1 MVHLLYNQKNSNNM
15 IDLETIF
22 DNIEEYSN
30 NIDDL
35 VNALKQVGIK
45 NFEEFKNATRE
56 NKIPVDKPIQ
66 DKIKTKL
73 DSSEEDDWQQILGI
87 NTAEAYQCYLD
98 SYPEGKYRNSAR
110 NKIEE
115 LQRVDKSKDSDE
127 VWNNINK
134 NSIDE
139 LQNFVKDYPNST
151 HLTEANKILKNLR
164 IDQYLGVDIKALAKQ
179 IKAIRTD
186 YSINNPD
193 NAIYEKIVDYINTNK
208 ISVNDLL
215 TAIRED
221 KNFISG
227 KVAYLLWENNIIT
240 DFSSTGIDSDFITHM
255 MYNTP
260 LQRFQ
265 APEPL
270 LKITNSPCTEVY
282 FWGIPSSGKS
292 CALGAIMSAANSGK
306 VAKSMQRDPDCQGY
320 GYMNRLANLFKAN
333 GVVGTLPEGTSKSS
347 TYEMGFTLEDEKGW
361 VHPITCIDLAGE
373 LVRCMYKNDAGELY
387 EDEDKR
393 TLETLTNI
401 LIDNRTKNRKI
412 HFFVIEYGAEDREYE
427 GLPQSTYLEA
437 AVAYINRT
445 GIFKKDTDG
454 LYLLITKVDKAKAIG
469 KDLQDKLKDYINTN
483 YKGFYNGLEKI
494 CKDNEIYSGKV
505 VIQPFTLGD
514 VCFQYYCKF
523 KEDTAAQ
530 VVQTLLDR
538 SYKYKPGK
546 LNKLRNKLN
555 K

>member
-1 MVHLLYNQKNSNNM
+1 M

-56 NKIPVDKPIQ
+56 NNIFVEKSIQ

-73 DSSEEDDWQQILGI
+73 DSLEEDDWQQILGI
-87 NTAEAYQCYLD
+87 NTADAYQHYLD
-98 SYPEGKYRNSAR
+98 SYPEGKYHNSAR
-110 NKIEE
+110 DKIEE
-115 LQRVDKSKDSDE
+115 LQKVNSDE

-179 IKAIRTD
+179 IKAITIGAD
-186 YSINNPD
+186 YSVNDPD
-193 NAIYEKIVDYINTNK
+193 KVIYEKIVDYINTNK

-221 KNFISG
+221 NNFINPR
-227 KVAYLLWENNIIT
+227 VAYLLWENNVIP

-255 MYNTP
+255 MSNTP

-265 APEPL
+265 KPAQL
-270 LKITNSPCTEVY
+270 VKITNSPCTEVY

-306 VAKSMQRDPDCQGY
+306 VAKSMQRDPNCQGY

-333 GVVGTLPEGTSKSS
+333 GIVGTLPERTLTKS
-347 TYEMGFTLEDEKGW
+347 TYEMGFTLEDENGY
-361 VHPITCIDLAGE
+361 VYPITCIDLAGE
-373 LVRCMYKNDAGELY
+373 LVRCMYKNDAGELDNE
-387 EDEDKR
+387 EDRKV
-393 TLETLTNI
+393 LETLTNI
-401 LIDNRTKNRKI
+401 LIDNRTENRKI

-494 CKDNEIYSGKV
+494 CREHEINRGKV